1 VAWKDMLRSIPTIEL
16 SEGAEDTTGISR
28 VGGTGHQNS
37 CCPVGIAPT
46 IRMDRGSYEVAE
58 NGRLR
63 VVSYYFGCT

>member
-1 VAWKDMLRSIPTIEL
+1 MLRSIPTIEL

-46 IRMDRGSYEVAE
+46 IRMDSYEVAE